1 MKNNDKTWTEEG
13 DFGTN
18 YLTETLMFYF
28 DSYELYNTL
37 NKNTKPELYNCF
49 DKGDEFGCV
58 VRFDKIEHL
67 KDFFKHLTEI
77 TELSYDEIM
86 SITENNIWIG
96 EAWDILEKTYSSE
109 ESERLMDELDEFVK
123 KMQNKGGS

>member
-86 SITENNIWIG
+86 SITENNIWNG
-96 EAWDILEKTYSSE
+96 EAWDILEKIYNSE
-109 ESERLMDELDEFVK
+109 ESDRLMEEIRVFIEK
-123 KMQNKGGS
+123 NAKNKN

>member
-1 MKNNDKTWTEEG
+1 MGENYDKPWTEEG
-13 DFGTN
+13 DFGPRIITDSVC
-18 YLTETLMFYF
+18 FYF

-37 NKNTKPELYNCF
+37 NKHSKPELYSCY
-49 DKGDEFGCV
+49 DKGDEFGCDI
-58 VRFDKIEHL
+58 RFENIEHL

-86 SITENNIWIG
+86 SITENNIWSG

-109 ESERLMDELDEFVK
+109 ESERLMDELDEFIK
-123 KMQNKGGS
+123 KNAK